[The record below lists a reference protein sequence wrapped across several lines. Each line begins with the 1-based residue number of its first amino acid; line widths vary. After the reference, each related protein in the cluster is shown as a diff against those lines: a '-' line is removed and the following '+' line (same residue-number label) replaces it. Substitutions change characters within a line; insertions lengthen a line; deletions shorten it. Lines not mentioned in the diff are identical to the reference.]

1 MRETRAGRRRYAL
14 IDNTAKAKLKAG
26 QAIIGPIV
34 NFSSPQLV
42 EIAGRAGFDFVFI
55 DCEHG
60 AIGLD
65 ECENLVRAAD
75 VVGLSTIVRVP
86 ENNPQQILRY
96 LDLGAHGVQVPH
108 LTTRDDAL
116 RAVDASKYQPQGS
129 RGMGGGRSGDYGL
142 GPLTGQALLAFANQ
156 HTWVSGMIEDQEGIR
171 NLDQILTVDGLDI
184 IAIGPN
190 DLASSL
196 GHPGNPGHPEVQK
209 TIDEIVQ
216 QARAAGKAVG
226 VGGNASAESVR
237 RNIQRGATYLTLSYS
252 GFIGQAS
259 RALLAQAREP

>member
-1 MRETRAGRRRYAL
+1 MRE
-14 IDNTAKAKLKAG
+14 NTAKAKLKSG
-26 QAIIGPIV
+26 EAIIGPIV
-34 NFSSPQLV
+34 GFTSPQLV

-65 ECENLVRAAD
+65 ECENMVRAAD

-108 LTTRDDAL
+108 LTSRDDAQ
-116 RAVDASKYQPQGS
+116 RAVDASKYRPLGS
-129 RGMGGGRSGDYGL
+129 RGMGGGRAADYGL
-142 GPLTGQALLAFANQ
+142 GPRSGEEYLAFANQ
-156 HTWVSGMIEDQEGIR
+156 HTWVSGMIEDVEGIR

-190 DLASSL
+190 DLAASL
-196 GHPGNPGHPEVQK
+196 GFPGQMQHPDVQR
-209 TIDEIVQ
+209 TIDEIIG

-226 VGGNASAESVR
+226 VGGNSDADSVR
-237 RNIQRGATYLTLSYS
+237 RQIQRGATYLTVGYS
-252 GFIGQAS
+252 AIIGRAS
-259 RALLAQAREP
+259 RALLSRAREP

>member
-1 MRETRAGRRRYAL
+1 VRE
-14 IDNTAKAKLKAG
+14 NTAKAKLKAG
-26 QAIIGPIV
+26 QAIIGTIIG
-34 NFSSPQLV
+34 FTSPQLV

-75 VVGLSTIVRVP
+75 LVGASTIVRVP

-108 LTTRDDAL
+108 VTTRDDAL
-116 RAVDASKYQPQGS
+116 RAVDASKYAPQGS
-129 RGMGGGRSGDYGL
+129 RGMGGGRAADYGL
-142 GPLTGQALLAFANQ
+142 GPLSGEAYLKFANEQ
-156 HTWVSGMIEDQEGIR
+156 TWVSAMIEDLEGIR

-190 DLASSL
+190 DLAASL
-196 GHPGNPGHPEVQK
+196 GFPGQMGHPDVQK
-209 TIDEIVQ
+209 TIDEIIA
-216 QARAAGKAVG
+216 QATAAGKAVG
-226 VGGNASAESVR
+226 VGGNSDAESVR
-237 RNIQRGATYLTLSYS
+237 RNILRGATYLTLGYA
-252 GFIGQAS
+252 GFIGRAS
-259 RALLAQAREP
+259 QALLTRAREA

>member
-1 MRETRAGRRRYAL
+1 MRE
-14 IDNTAKAKLKAG
+14 NTAKAKLKAG

-34 NFSSPQLV
+34 GFTSPQLV

-75 VVGLSTIVRVP
+75 LVGASTIVRVP

-108 LTTRDDAL
+108 VKSRDDAL
-116 RAVDASKYQPQGS
+116 RVVDASKYAPKGS
-129 RGMGGGRSGDYGL
+129 RGMGGGRAADYGL
-142 GPLTGQALLAFANQ
+142 GPVTGEAYLQFANE
-156 HTWVSGMIEDQEGIR
+156 HTWVSAMIEDREGID

-190 DLASSL
+190 DLAAAL
-196 GHPGNPGHPEVQK
+196 GHPGQMNHPDVQR
-209 TIDEIVQ
+209 TIDEIIA
-216 QARAAGKAVG
+216 QAKAAGKAVG
-226 VGGNASAESVR
+226 VGGNPDAASVR
-237 RNIQRGATYLTLSYS
+237 RNIQRGATYLTLGYTA
-252 GFIGQAS
+252 FIGRAS
-259 RALLAQAREP
+259 RAMLAQAREA

>member
-1 MRETRAGRRRYAL
+1 MRE
-14 IDNTAKAKLKAG
+14 NTAKWKLKAG
-26 QAIIGPIV
+26 EAIIGPIV
-34 NFSSPQLV
+34 GFTSPQLV
-42 EIAGRAGFDFVFI
+42 EIAGRAGFDFAFI

-75 VVGLSTIVRVP
+75 LVGLSTIVRVP

-108 LTTRDDAL
+108 VTSRDDAL
-116 RAVDASKYQPQGS
+116 RAVDASKYQPKGS
-129 RGMGGGRSGDYGL
+129 RGMGGGRAADYGL
-142 GPLTGQALLAFANQ
+142 GALTGEAYLQFANQ
-156 HTWVSGMIEDQEGIR
+156 QTWVSAMIEDLEGIK
-171 NLDQILTVDGLDI
+171 NLDQILTVEDLDI

-196 GHPGNPGHPEVQK
+196 GFPGQMNHPDVQR
-209 TIDEIVQ
+209 TIDEIIA
-216 QARAAGKAVG
+216 QAKAAGKAVG
-226 VGGNASAESVR
+226 VGGNSTVESIR
-237 RNIQRGATYLTLSYS
+237 RNIQRGATYLTLGYA

-259 RALLAQAREP
+259 RGLLAQAREA